1 MLVLILD
8 DDTPRPP
15 DPLDDLLSAQARRA
29 LELQLQLDLGDTEQL
44 PIPVTIH

>member
-1 MLVLILD
+1 VVMLILD

-29 LELQLQLDLGDTEQL
+29 LELQLQLPLEQRELHPL
-44 PIPVTIH
+44 PVSIH

>member
-1 MLVLILD
+1 MLILD

-29 LELQLQLDLGDTEQL
+29 LLELQLQLPLEQRELHPL
-44 PIPVTIH
+44 PVSIH